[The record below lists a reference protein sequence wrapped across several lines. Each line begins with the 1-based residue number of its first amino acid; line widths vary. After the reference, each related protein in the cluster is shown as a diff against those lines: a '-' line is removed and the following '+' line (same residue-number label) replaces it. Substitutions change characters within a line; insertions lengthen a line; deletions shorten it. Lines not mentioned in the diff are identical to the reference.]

1 MARRFTLLTAF
12 ALAAFAPGAG
22 AQSATQAGAAA
33 ASVRAGPEVGQTAP
47 DFTAQ
52 WADRS
57 ASLAAA
63 VAKAR

>member
-1 MARRFTLLTAF
+1 MARRSTLLTAF
-12 ALAAFAPGAG
+12 ALAAFAAGAD

-33 ASVRAGPEVGQTAP
+33 PSVPSGPEVGQTAP

-52 WADRS
+52 WADG
-57 ASLAAA
+57 AA